1 MVWCCKFTCF
11 CCRCCRQFKGV
22 WERCSSRVVLG
33 SYLCS
38 SFYGWVDRSVSPFTL
53 LNTILLYERGFMIL
67 SNWCNRPHI
76 FFGGGLP
83 LFILDYG
90 NTSLA
95 MSFVDIMVIEGAGFS
110 EVQQGTARAIS
121 SPISVFFQD
130 SQILIGI
137 RLMWFFHGGYTRRA
151 L

>member
-53 LNTILLYERGFMIL
+53 LNTILMYKGALWFCPIDVNAL
-67 SNWCNRPHI
+67 I
-76 FFGGGLP
+76 FFLGSLP

-95 MSFVDIMVIEGAGFS
+95 TSFVDIMVIEGAGFS

-121 SPISVFFQD
+121 SPISVFSQD

-137 RLMWFFHGGYTRRA
+137 RLMWFFHGVTTLRA